1 MPYITFNK
9 KNKSEIPRL
18 LTYGS
23 AGRVCRVNAIL
34 RDASGLEDGVEVG
47 GIDVDPAGR
56 VRAWIAVDVDGDTA
70 GQVVGA
76 VVAAAGLAQVV

>member
-1 MPYITFNK
+1 M
-9 KNKSEIPRL
+9 
-18 LTYGS
+18 
-23 AGRVCRVNAIL
+23 
-34 RDASGLEDGVEVG
+34 
-47 GIDVDPAGR
+47 DPAGR